1 MAAHATPRHRSG
13 MASAMAILLIGI
25 GFAAAWW
32 AVAPSVLG
40 VDRTGAQGVSLQGDF
55 AETVVADAAP
65 VAALSEGI
73 RISTSIQVSQPRD
86 PFRPLTSDSGSGG
99 GGGGTGGGGGSTVPD
114 DRLTFGLVSVTTVD
128 GTTRAVVKV
137 DNVEYTVGV
146 GDTFAGN
153 FKVVSL
159 TPSATSTQASG
170 VFQFGD
176 STFEARVGQSI
187 LK

>member
-1 MAAHATPRHRSG
+1 MAAHANPRPRSG
-13 MASAMAILLIGI
+13 LATALAILLIGV

-32 AVAPSVLG
+32 AVAPTVLG
-40 VDRTGAQGVSLQGDF
+40 ADTPTIGSLDGAY

-65 VAALSEGI
+65 AAALSEGV
-73 RISTSIQVSQPRD
+73 RISTSIQVAQPRD
-86 PFRPLTSDSGSGG
+86 PFRPLVSDGG
-99 GGGGTGGGGGSTVPD
+99 GGGAVDPG
-114 DRLTFGLVSVTTVD
+114 DRLTFGLVSVNEVD
-128 GTTRAVVKV
+128 GVPRAVVQV

-159 TPSATSTQASG
+159 TPSDDGSSASG

-176 STFEARVGQSI
+176 NTFEASVGQSI

>member
-1 MAAHATPRHRSG
+1 MAAHANPRPRSG
-13 MASAMAILLIGI
+13 MATAIAILLIGV
-25 GFAAAWW
+25 GFAAVWW
-32 AVAPSVLG
+32 AFAPSILG
-40 VDRTGAQGVSLQGDF
+40 IDRPSSQAVSLEGDY
-55 AETVVADAAP
+55 AGAVVADAAP
-65 VAALSEGI
+65 ASALAEGI

-86 PFRPLTSDSGSGG
+86 PFRPLVSDSSGG
-99 GGGGTGGGGGSTVPD
+99 GTVTRPD
-114 DRLTFGLVSVTTVD
+114 DRLTFGLVSVAEVD
-128 GTTRAVVKV
+128 GVPRAVVRV

-159 TPSATSTQASG
+159 TASDSTAGVQASG

-176 STFEARVGQSI
+176 NTFEAAVGQSI